1 MCAGRVLRSTGGF
14 FSGGL
19 RVGGLPFATE
29 LGAWM
34 STHTL
39 GGAVLTEWPGA
50 LATRFWLWWPRF
62 LPCDQ
67 RATSRTLVLGP
78 WTEALTPGPDRLA
91 TADDSVTHVLCPFC
105 SFSRCHPHVLLGE
118 KNRRTAMRGS
128 SVSLPSGG
136 PARRWTW
143 KEAFGPNVELG
154 ASVALP
160 PCLNSFD
167 SFLWSDIRPRG
178 LSHTMERNV

>member
-19 RVGGLPFATE
+19 RVGGLPFAPE

-34 STHTL
+34 STHAL

-50 LATRFWLWWPRF
+50 LATHFWLWWPRF

-67 RATSRTLVLGP
+67 RATARTLVLGP
-78 WTEALTPGPDRLA
+78 WTEALTPGPDCLA

-118 KNRRTAMRGS
+118 KNRRTPCEAAP
-128 SVSLPSGG
+128 SLCRPEARPAGG
-136 PARRWTW
+136 PGRRRLARTLSW
-143 KEAFGPNVELG
+143 GHP
-154 ASVALP
+154 SPCP
-160 PCLNSFD
+160 P
-167 SFLWSDIRPRG
+167 
-178 LSHTMERNV
+178 V